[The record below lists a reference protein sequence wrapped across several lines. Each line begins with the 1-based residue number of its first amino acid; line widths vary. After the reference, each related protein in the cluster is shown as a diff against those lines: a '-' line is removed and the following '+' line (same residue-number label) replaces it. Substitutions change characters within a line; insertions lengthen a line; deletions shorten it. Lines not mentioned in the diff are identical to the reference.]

1 MQAVQVLLSC
11 VCVSIVCSLQ
21 LVVTTYTCGRGKGKD
36 HHEDTSERHG
46 VGGYANH
53 ETSSPKTRESVEEMT
68 EPGGGYGGD
77 VSWQA
82 AARPDV
88 SEYDEFYEWY
98 QGKWHTTEKS
108 LYKSF
113 LISEETTAPS
123 SREFGISKMKGFA
136 MTAPSR
142 SWRGDSSPPD
152 NEVTQSY
159 IPIGYRHLGSNGTTT
174 KKLTS

>member
-36 HHEDTSERHG
+36 HHEDTSERRG
-46 VGGYANH
+46 EGGYANH
-53 ETSSPKTRESVEEMT
+53 ETASPKTSVEEMT

-123 SREFGISKMKGFA
+123 SREFGISKMKG
-136 MTAPSR
+136 
-142 SWRGDSSPPD
+142 RGDSSPPD